1 MSIKHYLR
9 GEDGIYYRYS
19 LVQVLYIVHHSC
31 GTSSDL
37 YYLVKFLPAYALP
50 AGMPS
55 MSDLHAHPSDEISP
69 ISPESPTRQSFTG
82 AMVQSAQGQ
91 VSPTSPVRQAAITIA
106 PPPLS
111 SLYHRSPQQGLPPPV
126 SIGSPGNRSSFLTG
140 LTGLASAK
148 SPATMAGKRD
158 TDRQILQRQ
167 DESYLLPAKLPPK
180 YGLFDIFPF
189 SLLINFLTARGR
201 EVKGKKAAR
210 FRAKLKNVAVSHNLP
225 LEISLYLVFSFLY
238 NSILSS
244 EPY

>member
-1 MSIKHYLR
+1 
-9 GEDGIYYRYS
+9 
-19 LVQVLYIVHHSC
+19 
-31 GTSSDL
+31 
-37 YYLVKFLPAYALP
+37 
-50 AGMPS
+50 
-55 MSDLHAHPSDEISP
+55 MSDLHARPSEEISP
-69 ISPESPTRQSFTG
+69 ISPESPTHQSFTG

-111 SLYHRSPQQGLPPPV
+111 SLHHRSPQQGLPPPV

-148 SPATMAGKRD
+148 SPATVAGKRD
-158 TDRQILQRQ
+158 IDRQILQRQ

-225 LEISLYLVFSFLY
+225 LEISLYLVFYFIIIDVQRTLLTFFLSELIY
-238 NSILSS
+238 CKITNSQNMRCSYYKCAYKQLGSTCLSTVLFFRHT
-244 EPY
+244 PCFFKPTRG